1 MSEERENANDL
12 RQLVERLDY
21 LESQLHRQT
30 GRIHELERRLG
41 IWSPAVSPPTV
52 TAPAPTV
59 ADRSGKV
66 PTRSIRL
73 DLSSVRRVD
82 WERLIGGNWF
92 SRVGILAIILG
103 VGFFLKYAF
112 ENQWLGPLGR
122 VLLGAVTGCALL
134 LAGDRIRRRGYRFYA
149 HGLSGG
155 GLCILYLSIYAACD
169 RFHLIGEPVAMTLMA
184 LVTVLTVLLAA
195 RYDAL
200 AIAILGLVGGFL
212 TPVLL
217 AGEEDR
223 QSALFAYLTLLDLG
237 VLGVAWFKR
246 WRILNYLA
254 GAATFLLSLAWW
266 LEWYQPG
273 KLVPT
278 LLHLTILFLIFAF
291 TGVTHQVVRKEPA
304 REPELALIII
314 NAGLYFAALHAM
326 LESDHRNWLSGGAL
340 LLAAFYCSQAY
351 WIRRQGGNDR
361 YLELALVGLAGVFLT
376 MAVPLRFSLS
386 AVTIGWA
393 VEGLALIWL
402 GLRSGRRSTRVGGG
416 LVLALAVIHWIEVD
430 LTALSPATGSHFLI
444 MFNWRGVPIA
454 VTMAALLLAAW
465 LYRRMEFTVSERER
479 GTASG
484 ALALIAALLLVAW
497 ITLDQWDYFRLLEDP
512 YRGAE
517 WNHREI
523 SRLQQQS
530 QFFVGAWWA
539 FSGLALVVAGIR
551 RRAVAAR
558 LPGLLLLLLAGV
570 LSVAAGVGHDDQ
582 SWQVTLLNLD
592 FGLHVVLALALA
604 GAYREYRRAG
614 DGMQRHERS
623 ALMRLLLTG
632 ANLSLLGGLSLE
644 IDSFLDRHPGL
655 GEGGLV
661 EQAGQSILCA
671 SYGAA
676 LIAFGAWR
684 SNRQIRRLGLLTLAL
699 TIGKVFLFDL
709 AALEQVYRIA
719 SFVALGVIL
728 LLVSWHYQRRSG
740 EAD

>member
-1 MSEERENANDL
+1 
-12 RQLVERLDY
+12 
-21 LESQLHRQT
+21 
-30 GRIHELERRLG
+30 
-41 IWSPAVSPPTV
+41 
-52 TAPAPTV
+52 
-59 ADRSGKV
+59 
-66 PTRSIRL
+66 
-73 DLSSVRRVD
+73 
-82 WERLIGGNWF
+82 
-92 SRVGILAIILG
+92 
-103 VGFFLKYAF
+103 
-112 ENQWLGPLGR
+112 
-122 VLLGAVTGCALL
+122 
-134 LAGDRIRRRGYRFYA
+134 
-149 HGLSGG
+149 
-155 GLCILYLSIYAACD
+155 
-169 RFHLIGEPVAMTLMA
+169 MT
-184 LVTVLTVLLAA
+184 
-195 RYDAL
+195 
-200 AIAILGLVGGFL
+200 
-212 TPVLL
+212 
-217 AGEEDR
+217 
-223 QSALFAYLTLLDLG
+223 ALFNRT
-237 VLGVAWFKR
+237 R
-246 WRILNYLA
+246 
-254 GAATFLLSLAWW
+254 
-266 LEWYQPG
+266 
-273 KLVPT
+273 
-278 LLHLTILFLIFAF
+278 
-291 TGVTHQVVRKEPA
+291 
-304 REPELALIII
+304 AL
-314 NAGLYFAALHAM
+314 
-326 LESDHRNWLSGGAL
+326 
-340 LLAAFYCSQAY
+340 
-351 WIRRQGGNDR
+351 
-361 YLELALVGLAGVFLT
+361 
-376 MAVPLRFSLS
+376 
-386 AVTIGWA
+386 
-393 VEGLALIWL
+393 
-402 GLRSGRRSTRVGGG
+402 
-416 LVLALAVIHWIEVD
+416 
-430 LTALSPATGSHFLI
+430 
-444 MFNWRGVPIA
+444 
-454 VTMAALLLAAW
+454 
-465 LYRRMEFTVSERER
+465 
-479 GTASG
+479 
-484 ALALIAALLLVAW
+484 AALLLVAW

-523 SRLQQQS
+523 SPLQQQS

-614 DGMQRHERS
+614 DGMQRHERL